1 MHHLYFTA
9 FQRYHPIT
17 RVQPCN
23 PKLMSCDCSSFRS
36 GEKMKYFKNVVN
48 TKLGADTEAISPQDL
63 IRQVA
68 AFRSTLLLNTA
79 SCRV

>member
-1 MHHLYFTA
+1 M
-9 FQRYHPIT
+9 
-17 RVQPCN
+17 
-23 PKLMSCDCSSFRS
+23 
-36 GEKMKYFKNVVN
+36 NVVN
-48 TKLGADTEAISPQDL
+48 TKFGADTEAISPQDL